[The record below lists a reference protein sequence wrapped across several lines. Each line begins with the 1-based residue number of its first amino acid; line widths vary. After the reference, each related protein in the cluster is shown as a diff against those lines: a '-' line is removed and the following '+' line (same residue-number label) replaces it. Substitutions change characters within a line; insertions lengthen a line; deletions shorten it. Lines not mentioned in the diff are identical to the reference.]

1 MKRIIG
7 LISAAALLFAAAS
20 CQQEQLPAGNES
32 GDVVTAT
39 FNVTIPDAMGTKAFG
54 DASGINSFH
63 YQVWEKNLETG
74 AYDKLLLEA
83 IKEFDKTDAEDN
95 KSTELSLK
103 LVRFKTY
110 RVFFWAQGENAKHTW
125 TTDEGL
131 QKVAIDYTPN
141 IENDAFAGSTGD
153 IDASYDFEIED
164 VTLVRPFAQ
173 INFATDDLGEDKGV
187 TAGNLT
193 LKSATVKVPGLAT
206 VYDAVNGCGITP
218 ENKTFESTAL
228 INETFTV
235 GEAEYDGYVLM
246 FYALIDGE
254 ATSTVADLEATFVAT
269 RNSEDV
275 IVNWTGKSAMNNVA
289 IQPNYRTNFYGSLF
303 TANGSLNVS
312 LDQEFANIND
322 VDLDEAELNE
332 IFADPTVT
340 SYTLKSDVVIE
351 EPLVFAVENRNFT
364 LNLDG
369 HTISNSKGI
378 YNESQNQWSLISV
391 QAGNVTIEGAGTVAA
406 LEDDCF
412 AIDVRNGAN
421 LTIKDGTY
429 VGNLSAVYVNSG
441 SATIDGGT
449 FSILQLNTGFD
460 NVYCATLNCEDN
472 AYNNGK
478 AAITVNGG
486 SFLGFEPGKSGLN
499 GGKMSPEAKLGTNAP
514 AVVYN
519 EETNYY
525 TVGEEETPA
534 EPVDISAANIG
545 AAATADGLYKVTGE
559 ITAAV
564 PSDNSQSEDVT
575 IDNVLTVTVPVPASS
590 STLAVKSSTETYYKV
605 GGTITVTVEK
615 KDGTVAETAEVTA
628 YEAPEATEPEP
639 ENPTFAGGTYW
650 IVSNDMYAMPLTG
663 NYGYIQVF
671 TGAYSDNVF
680 TFTAVEGGYTIQQPD
695 GKYVYMTGSYNSFNV
710 SSTIPDEGHVWTVE
724 ANEDGTYKITNV
736 LKTKYV
742 QYDAKYN
749 SYGSYAEAQEEG
761 SMPKLVAAS
770 NVTDRPVLKVSA
782 TSANVDADITEYSFD
797 ITSDCVWTITAGT
810 GVTLDK
816 TSGEGNASVKMTFAA
831 NTTSENVV
839 YAATVSATD
848 CYDIDITV
856 TQSGVVAANE
866 TKVTFDFTTTIDV
879 LPTGISNSKT
889 AKEEFEIGGYTIG
902 FESTNGYYLNDGYMF
917 VKSTGKVYLP
927 VFSDMKLVKAE
938 LSNAANTSKL
948 LKVGIYDV
956 DATAAIAG
964 GEDQTWSTTSSTYTY
979 NLTDTEVNTQYIL
992 YNDGKNAQYSKIV
1005 LYYEKAE

>member
-54 DASGINSFH
+54 DASGINSF
-63 YQVWEKNLETG
+63 YYEVWEKNLETV
-74 AYDKLLLEA
+74 AYDKRLLA
-83 IKEFDKTDAEDN
+83 DIKEFDKTDAEDN

-173 INFATDDLGEDKGV
+173 INFATDDLGKDKGV
-187 TAGNLT
+187 TAGDLT

-218 ENKTFESTAL
+218 ENQTFESTDL

-351 EPLVFAVENRNFT
+351 EPLVFAVADRNFT

-412 AIDVRNGAN
+412 AIDVRNGAG

-534 EPVDISAANIG
+534 EPVEPSVSSIAEVIAAELDSEVSTAGLVIAKATSSFLIQDETGIILVYGSTSASKVSVGDQINVSGKKAVYSNMPQIS
-545 AAATADGLYKVTGE
+545 D
-559 ITAAV
+559 
-564 PSDNSQSEDVT
+564 PT
-575 IDNVLTVTVPVPASS
+575 IDEVVSSNNAVTYPTVTVCDGAAMDNLVSTTEIKYIQYTGKLNISGNYYNVAVDGASTAIGSLVYPVSELGAADLKNKNVTVTGYYVYTSGGKYINTIVTNLAEASS
-590 STLAVKSSTETYYKV
+590 SSEDNTE
-605 GGTITVTVEK
+605 G
-615 KDGTVAETAEVTA
+615 
-628 YEAPEATEPEP
+628 
-639 ENPTFAGGTYW
+639 
-650 IVSNDMYAMPLTG
+650 
-663 NYGYIQVF
+663 
-671 TGAYSDNVF
+671 
-680 TFTAVEGGYTIQQPD
+680 EG
-695 GKYVYMTGSYNSFNV
+695 
-710 SSTIPDEGHVWTVE
+710 E
-724 ANEDGTYKITNV
+724 
-736 LKTKYV
+736 
-742 QYDAKYN
+742 
-749 SYGSYAEAQEEG
+749 
-761 SMPKLVAAS
+761 
-770 NVTDRPVLKVSA
+770 
-782 TSANVDADITEYSFD
+782 
-797 ITSDCVWTITAGT
+797 
-810 GVTLDK
+810 
-816 TSGEGNASVKMTFAA
+816 GEGNTGSNDTYTIIDKTEDLVAGTYYMAGYLSNYSYKSNGEEITYDWA
-831 NTTSENVV
+831 NYPYHVCTGTGTDLSTIRYSITNGSLIVDPEETSETSPVEIILEAVNNK
-839 YAATVSATD
+839 AATFYVKFADGYLYSSAYNNRKLAVSETPVEWVATD
-848 CYDIDITV
+848 NANGGITLK
-856 TQSGVVAANE
+856 TTMTEGPISLGTAGAA
-866 TKVTFDFTTTIDV
+866 
-879 LPTGISNSKT
+879 
-889 AKEEFEIGGYTIG
+889 
-902 FESTNGYYLNDGYMF
+902 
-917 VKSTGKVYLP
+917 
-927 VFSDMKLVKAE
+927 
-938 LSNAANTSKL
+938 SKL
-948 LKVGIYDV
+948 IRSYKNEDTLKYGLVF
-956 DATAAIAG
+956 
-964 GEDQTWSTTSSTYTY
+964 
-979 NLTDTEVNTQYIL
+979 LK
-992 YNDGKNAQYSKIV
+992 KN
-1005 LYYEKAE
+1005 

>member
-54 DASGINSFH
+54 DASGINSF
-63 YQVWEKNLETG
+63 YYEVWEKNLETG
-74 AYDKLLLEA
+74 AYDKRLLA
-83 IKEFDKTDAEDN
+83 DIKEFDKTDAEDN

-173 INFATDDLGEDKGV
+173 INFATDDLGKDKGV
-187 TAGNLT
+187 TAGDLT

-218 ENKTFESTAL
+218 ENQTFESTDL

-351 EPLVFAVENRNFT
+351 EPLVFAVADRNFT

-412 AIDVRNGAN
+412 AIDVRNGAG

-534 EPVDISAANIG
+534 EPVEPSVSSIAEVIAAELDSEVSTAGLVIAKATSSFLIQDETGIILVYGSTSASKVSVGDQINVSGKKAVYSNMPQIS
-545 AAATADGLYKVTGE
+545 D
-559 ITAAV
+559 
-564 PSDNSQSEDVT
+564 PT
-575 IDNVLTVTVPVPASS
+575 IDEVVSSNNAVTYPTVTVCDGAAMDNLVSTTEIKYIQYTGKLNISGNYYNVAVDGASTAIGSLVYPVSELGAADLKNKNVTVTGYYVYTSGGKYINTIVTNLAEASS
-590 STLAVKSSTETYYKV
+590 SSEDNTE
-605 GGTITVTVEK
+605 G
-615 KDGTVAETAEVTA
+615 
-628 YEAPEATEPEP
+628 
-639 ENPTFAGGTYW
+639 
-650 IVSNDMYAMPLTG
+650 
-663 NYGYIQVF
+663 
-671 TGAYSDNVF
+671 
-680 TFTAVEGGYTIQQPD
+680 EG
-695 GKYVYMTGSYNSFNV
+695 
-710 SSTIPDEGHVWTVE
+710 E
-724 ANEDGTYKITNV
+724 
-736 LKTKYV
+736 
-742 QYDAKYN
+742 
-749 SYGSYAEAQEEG
+749 
-761 SMPKLVAAS
+761 
-770 NVTDRPVLKVSA
+770 
-782 TSANVDADITEYSFD
+782 
-797 ITSDCVWTITAGT
+797 
-810 GVTLDK
+810 
-816 TSGEGNASVKMTFAA
+816 GEGNTGSNDTYTIIDKTEDLVAGTYYMAGYLSNYSYKSNGEEITYDWA
-831 NTTSENVV
+831 NYPYHVCTGTGTDLSTIRYSITNGSLIVDPEETSETSPVEIILEAVNNK
-839 YAATVSATD
+839 AATFYVKFADGYLYSSAYNNRKLAVSETPVEWVATD
-848 CYDIDITV
+848 NANGGITLK
-856 TQSGVVAANE
+856 TTMTEGTISLGTAGAA
-866 TKVTFDFTTTIDV
+866 
-879 LPTGISNSKT
+879 
-889 AKEEFEIGGYTIG
+889 
-902 FESTNGYYLNDGYMF
+902 
-917 VKSTGKVYLP
+917 
-927 VFSDMKLVKAE
+927 
-938 LSNAANTSKL
+938 SKL
-948 LKVGIYDV
+948 IRSYKNEDTLKYGLVF
-956 DATAAIAG
+956 
-964 GEDQTWSTTSSTYTY
+964 
-979 NLTDTEVNTQYIL
+979 LK
-992 YNDGKNAQYSKIV
+992 KN
-1005 LYYEKAE
+1005 